1 MDILTD
7 EQFQALIKQI
17 ALPIGQNVSAL
28 SDTVNTLKKSFEDH
42 QRKEEERQIKEIEK
56 EEHFLLRFEQ
66 IVEKRLQA
74 VETIADLANHNAQ
87 SMLAQCREDAPDR
100 IKNEYMLDFEEF
112 KKEIRRIVKGRP
124 FVKALQNMIIVII
137 ICATAFGSI
146 LTYANIQKEI
156 DRISKIVEINGGKQ

>member
-17 ALPIGQNVSAL
+17 ALPIGQNVSVL
-28 SDTVNTLKKSFEDH
+28 SDTVATLKKSFEDH
-42 QRKEEERQIKEIEK
+42 QRKEIER

-74 VETIADLANHNAQ
+74 VEAIADLANSNAQ

-146 LTYANIQKEI
+146 LTYTNMQKEI
-156 DRISKIVEINGGKQ
+156 DRISKIVEINGGNRP